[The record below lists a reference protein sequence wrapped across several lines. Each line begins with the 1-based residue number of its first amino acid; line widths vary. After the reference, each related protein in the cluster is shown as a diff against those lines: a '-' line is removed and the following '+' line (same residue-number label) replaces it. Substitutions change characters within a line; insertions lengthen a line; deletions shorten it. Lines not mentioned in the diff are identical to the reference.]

1 VRATTTVPPAPV
13 PPAGNPGAEHAV
25 AAPSFG
31 AFVASAAA
39 AGSLVVQPRMGF
51 SDPARMRRGL
61 AATHAARATTVGT
74 LTIDS
79 YTRVGDGASA
89 RACLDDGIPLNGY
102 PITTHSAER
111 SRELLDGVLGPAFPV
126 QVRHGSSVPE
136 GIIRSLAATG
146 LDATEGGPVSYCL
159 PYGRTPL
166 ARSVDNWARAC
177 ELLAELAPAPRVPHV
192 ESFGGCMLGQLCP
205 PALLVAISLLEGV
218 FFTQHGIGSVSLS
231 YAQQTSAAQD
241 EEAVRALRRLAA
253 EFLPPGTDWHVVL
266 YTYMGVYPMTEH
278 GALRLLECSARLAVR
293 AGARRLIVKTAAEAH
308 RIPTVE
314 ENVRALETAADAAA
328 ATSAG
333 GPGAGG
339 DSEVYLQARDFVEAV
354 LSLDA
359 DTGRALRTA
368 FARGYLDIPYC
379 LHPDNAGR
387 SRSYLDAGG
396 RLRWSATGAMPV
408 RPDRAGGQEAL
419 TSWGLL
425 SALHSMARIF
435 DGSEPADHD
444 PRELPGAWDE
454 PGTESGSAE
463 APESGTEPAG
473 GTTGPDAA
481 GPDVTDADTTGP
493 AGTDR
498 PAGATVPPHRTTA
511 LPSCPSAPDLGEE
524 MPHTTASLTPPA
536 AGQATPDGAAAGA
549 PLPPPIGEHLRTPA
563 LRDAMLVQQEAL
575 HAARGFL
582 RGLGFVELLPPLV
595 GPVTDPGG
603 RGAKALDVDYYGRPY
618 KLMTSAILY
627 KQASLKGFP
636 KLFYIAPNVRVEP
649 PETAGTGRHLVEF
662 HQIDVEWAGAT
673 RAEIQE
679 VAGGLLTEVS
689 AHLWRTIP
697 EVLERL
703 GRDELDFAE
712 LLSGKLGEC
721 THTEAVARLRALGH
735 PQSADAEIDWQG
747 EKVLSLEA
755 DRPFFVNDYP
765 KGSRGF
771 YDREDPD
778 RPGVLR
784 NFDLI
789 AHGGFGELVS
799 GSEREADYATL
810 VTRMRESGENPAKY
824 AWYLDLARE
833 GIESSA
839 GFGMGVQRLVR
850 FLTGL
855 DYLWQV
861 SAYPKLPGVVAP

>member
-1 VRATTTVPPAPV
+1 MPTAG
-13 PPAGNPGAEHAV
+13 PPAGRQDHPAV
-25 AAPSFG
+25 TAPSFG
-31 AFVASAAA
+31 AFVAAAAA

-51 SDPARMRRGL
+51 SDPAEMRRGL
-61 AATHAARATTVGT
+61 AATRAAGATTVGT

-79 YTRVGDGASA
+79 YTRVGDDASA
-89 RACLDDGIPLNGY
+89 RACLDDGVPLNGY
-102 PITTHSAER
+102 PITAHSAER
-111 SRELLDGVLGPAFPV
+111 SRELLAGVVGAGFPV
-126 QVRHGSSVPE
+126 QVRHGSSVPD
-136 GIIRSLAATG
+136 GIIRALTAAG

-166 ARSVDNWARAC
+166 ARSVENWARAC
-177 ELLAELAPAPRVPHV
+177 ELLAESAPAPRAPHV

-231 YAQQTSAAQD
+231 YAQQTDAAQD
-241 EEAVRALRRLAA
+241 EDAVRALRRLAA
-253 EFLPPGTDWHVVL
+253 EFLPAGTDWHVVL
-266 YTYMGVYPMTEH
+266 YTYMGVYPVTEH

-293 AGARRLIVKTAAEAH
+293 SGARRLIVKTAAEAH
-308 RIPTVE
+308 RIPTIE
-314 ENVRALETAADAAA
+314 ENARALETAATAASATDA
-328 ATSAG
+328 TPSG
-333 GPGAGG
+333 EEG
-339 DSEVYLQARDFVEAV
+339 DSEVYLQAREFVGAV
-354 LSLDA
+354 LSLDGNV
-359 DTGRALRTA
+359 GRALRTA
-368 FARGYLDIPYC
+368 FARGVLDIPFC

-387 SRSYLDAGG
+387 SRSYLDGGG

-408 RPDRAGGQEAL
+408 RPDGAGGGSL

-425 SALHSMARIF
+425 SALHGMARIF
-435 DGSEPADHD
+435 DGSDPGDLD
-444 PRELPGAWDE
+444 PRQDPGVWA
-454 PGTESGSAE
+454 ESGATTAE
-463 APESGTEPAG
+463 AAAPAPEAAPAVSGNPPQTAPPA
-473 GTTGPDAA
+473 PRHSA
-481 GPDVTDADTTGP
+481 P
-493 AGTDR
+493 ALPAR
-498 PAGATVPPHRTTA
+498 PA
-511 LPSCPSAPDLGEE
+511 PDPGEE
-524 MPHTTASLTPPA
+524 MPYTTASLAPPA
-536 AGQATPDGAAAGA
+536 DGPVTPDGTAAAA
-549 PLPPPIGEHLRTPA
+549 PPPPPLGEHLRTPA

-575 HAARGFL
+575 HAARGYL
-582 RGLGFVELLPPLV
+582 RGQGFVELLPPLV

-662 HQIDVEWAGAT
+662 HQIDVEWAGAD
-673 RAEIQE
+673 RAAIQTV
-679 VAGGLLTEVS
+679 VAGLLSEVS
-689 AHLWRTIP
+689 DHVWRAVP

-703 GRDELDFAE
+703 GRDRLDFAE
-712 LLSGKLGEC
+712 LLSGKVGEC

-735 PQSADAEIDWQG
+735 PQSPDAEIDWQG
-747 EKVLSLEA
+747 EKVLSLES

-771 YDREDPD
+771 YDREDPE

-789 AHGGFGELVS
+789 AHGGYGELVS
-799 GSEREADYATL
+799 GSERESDYATL

-833 GIESSA
+833 GISPSA

-855 DYLWQV
+855 DFLWQV